1 MATLEQAAASF
12 QAYLNLVDIDLTNLL
27 TDPGD
32 AGAIPVTN
40 SGTLLMDCAS
50 GAETRTLADP
60 SFAGQKLDL
69 VLNNNAGTSIA
80 VTAASDLDS
89 IGNTVLTFDTEGETA
104 RLVGIQVDGTDLVWR
119 VFLCD
124 GTSAAPALS

>member
-1 MATLEQAAASF
+1 MATIEQAAASF

-27 TDPGD
+27 TDPGNG
-32 AGAIPVTN
+32 GAIPVAN
-40 SGTLLMDCAS
+40 SGTLLMDCTS

-69 VLNNNAGTSIA
+69 VLNNNGGTSIA

-89 IGNTVLTFDTEGETA
+89 VGTSVLTFDAEGETA
-104 RLVGIQVDGTDLVWR
+104 RLVGIQIDGTDLVWR
-119 VFLCD
+119 LFLCE
-124 GTSAAPALS
+124 GTGAAPLLS